1 MHALY
6 FITTSL
12 PFSFP
17 GLHCQNSRC
26 WRDFQRKSGAFK
38 DGVGADCRDSSV
50 TWKSWHYFGCP
61 WLHSYSVPI
70 HFLVFTLVWVSVKH
84 SKSVLFLI
92 GIFQVT
98 LIAILPSITWQKC
111 SFSETV
117 VFSAR
122 FLLGVRTNSLMSC
135 PYASISLLL
144 VFIGSVDLLLFC
156 PFIRHSARLSL
167 FHIAKCCSVHLE
179 YFSSLCWF
187 SFHVS
192 KVGQEE
198 AINCASLLHQSGLQ
212 VPAKCS
218 CVSWS
223 FPNEHLSA
231 VMATDF
237 LYLVSLTF
245 KS

>member
-1 MHALY
+1 MSCILGNVVGD
-6 FITTSL
+6 SL
-12 PFSFP
+12 
-17 GLHCQNSRC
+17 
-26 WRDFQRKSGAFK
+26 K
-38 DGVGADCRDSSV
+38 DGVVADCRDSSV
-50 TWKSWHYFGCP
+50 TCKSWHYFGCP
-61 WLHSYSVPI
+61 WLHSYFVPI
-70 HFLVFTLVWVSVKH
+70 HFFSFHTCLIWVSVKH
-84 SKSVLFLI
+84 SKSVLLI

-167 FHIAKCCSVHLE
+167 FHTAKCCSVHLE

-198 AINCASLLHQSGLQ
+198 AITVLLFCTNLAYNCLQ
-212 VPAKCS
+212 NV
-218 CVSWS
+218 
-223 FPNEHLSA
+223 H
-231 VMATDF
+231 
-237 LYLVSLTF
+237 VSLDVFPTTSSYSNGNRLF
-245 KS
+245 VSSIPYI